1 MPKLKM
7 FFKPTC
13 PFCLKVIDYIEINE
27 IKVDLSDINDNVN
40 ASDLVKIGGKRQ
52 VPCLLI
58 DGKPL
63 YESDDIIKWFKS
75 HKY

>member
-1 MPKLKM
+1 MPELRM

-13 PFCLKVIDYIEINE
+13 PFCLKVIDYIGVNGIS
-27 IKVDLSDINDNVN
+27 VDLSDINDNDN
-40 ASDLVKIGGKRQ
+40 ASELVKIGGKRQ

-63 YESDDIIKWFKS
+63 YESDNIIDWFKNN
-75 HKY
+75 KA

>member
-1 MPKLKM
+1 VPKLKM

>member
-27 IKVDLSDINDNVN
+27 IKVDLTDINDNVN

>member
-13 PFCLKVIDYIEINE
+13 PFCLKVIDYIEINK

>member
-1 MPKLKM
+1 M

-27 IKVDLSDINDNVN
+27 IKVDLTDINDNVN

>member
-1 MPKLKM
+1 VPKLKM

-27 IKVDLSDINDNVN
+27 IKVDLTDINDNVN

>member
-1 MPKLKM
+1 M